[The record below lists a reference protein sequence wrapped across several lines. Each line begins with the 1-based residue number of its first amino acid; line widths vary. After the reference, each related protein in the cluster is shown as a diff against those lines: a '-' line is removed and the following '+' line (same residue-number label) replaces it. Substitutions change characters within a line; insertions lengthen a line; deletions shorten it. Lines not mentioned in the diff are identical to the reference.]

1 MTEINGHIYDV
12 DTDANMVLWNLVSKT
27 NPKHTKKVKF
37 GREFT
42 AIDPHSQIMEA
53 TKMFGPAGQGWGW
66 EVQQIEY
73 LETKEVAMLVSL
85 WVGSRDQNI
94 MQWGQAGLYIDK
106 ADTRKDGDCM
116 KKATTDGITKCL
128 SYLGFNADI
137 FLGKFD
143 DSKYVQDVTKEFVKK
158 EEESSWTNDLQSKLD
173 DSMKTL
179 ESSEDLYQLA
189 ASFKK
194 VKANYALIKAASST
208 KADLLSSK
216 YTELATKLKET

>member
-1 MTEINGHIYDV
+1 MTV
-12 DTDANMVLWNLVSKT
+12 DTEANMVLWNLVSKT

-94 MQWGQAGLYIDK
+94 MQWGQAGLYIEGV
-106 ADTRKDGDCM
+106 R
-116 KKATTDGITKCL
+116 
-128 SYLGFNADI
+128 
-137 FLGKFD
+137 
-143 DSKYVQDVTKEFVKK
+143 
-158 EEESSWTNDLQSKLD
+158 
-173 DSMKTL
+173 
-179 ESSEDLYQLA
+179 
-189 ASFKK
+189 
-194 VKANYALIKAASST
+194 
-208 KADLLSSK
+208 
-216 YTELATKLKET
+216 